1 MSNDLKNKI
10 DEIDVKKDMVD
21 KNWFCCKVK
30 KNIANH

>member
-10 DEIDVKKDMVD
+10 DEIDVQKDMVD

-30 KNIANH
+30 KI